1 MPTQNLNTYYYPRY
15 KSLLNSSR
23 YFDLTLAAD
32 ERDYDEEVVFS
43 PYVIANDDGNRLP
56 IFYDLDNTLTTP
68 QLSMSFDTFY
78 TGATLVS
85 KNYYN
90 PNNVDLTCISAFT
103 GSCDVG
109 LTATDNGLYTGMTGQ
124 TRPEGPSAG

>member
-56 IFYDLDNTLTTP
+56 IFYDLDNSVLTTEI
-68 QLSMSFDTFY
+68 LNVGDASFTLEGGHNYEILEDN
-78 TGATLVS
+78 TLVYEY
-85 KNYYN
+85 K
-90 PNNVDLTCISAFT
+90 T
-103 GSCDVG
+103 GP
-109 LTATDNGLYTGMTGQ
+109 YEGQ
-124 TRPEGPSAG
+124 EFDKVFI